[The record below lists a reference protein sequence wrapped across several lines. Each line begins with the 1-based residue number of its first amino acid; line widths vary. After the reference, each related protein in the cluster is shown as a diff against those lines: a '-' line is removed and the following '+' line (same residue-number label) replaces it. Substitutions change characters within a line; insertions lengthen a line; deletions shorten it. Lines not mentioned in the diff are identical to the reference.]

1 MTDHEGSYDSDEHD
15 SLSTYVHTYY
25 EDITDRYLGESY
37 KFGLGI

>member
-1 MTDHEGSYDSDEHD
+1 MTDHEGSYDSDERD

-25 EDITDRYLGESY
+25 EDIKDRHLGGIY

>member
-1 MTDHEGSYDSDEHD
+1 MTGHSGGYDSDEHD

-25 EDITDRYLGESY
+25 EDIKDPYLDEIY